1 MPRPPCTDL
10 APLFVYLATAT
21 GAKLEHISR
30 PAISMRLEWAL
41 EGWNLTFGMGTGR
54 VEFDV
59 WNGHWALCRWKS
71 DAWNGIRKGAI
82 WDSDGRVED

>member
-10 APLFVYLATAT
+10 ARLFVYLATAT
-21 GAKLEHISR
+21 GAKPEHISR
-30 PAISMRLEWAL
+30 PPISMRLEWAL

-59 WNGHWALCRWKS
+59 WNGHWEG
-71 DAWNGIRKGAI
+71 GI
-82 WDSDGRVED
+82 